1 MTDAETGEPIEGA
14 DVEAYGAD
22 GDPEDTR
29 DLRYDAMTDEE
40 GIAGMEVRA
49 AMNYGITV
57 ETAGYDTGNDEVS
70 LDREAGIEL
79 TPEESENGDE

>member
-1 MTDAETGEPIEGA
+1 MTDVETGEGTEGA

-29 DLRYDAMTDEE
+29 DLRYDAVTDEE
-40 GIAGMEVRA
+40 EIAEMEVRA

-57 ETAGYDTGNDEVS
+57 EAAGYDTGTGEVS